1 MVTLIDPGPLHLFW
15 TTGVYH
21 FWSLKDKSKVIFIL
35 PNTYKDSIS
44 FTTKIATH
52 KSIIHI
58 EYIDLQHMSIYSNY
72 KYSSRIDKILSMFS
86 VDSYL
91 MHNQVYPENQYIL
104 SKINPKD
111 IFQKVKF
118 MQIGRMTFHWSSD
131 FQIRQIARAEI
142 FLYLFPVSSL
152 KFKLKL
158 VTILSTVKYFFM
170 NKLFPFI
177 LVRKVFSPAINTY
190 NGSISNKNFFNA
202 RTMVYFDNEAL
213 EYKKIGYPH
222 IEKIPHPLVENYEEV
237 FEFLYGKLNVEKSIL
252 ILPTYGFHAFLLK
265 NGWNENELIKHISY
279 KWIDAVKSLNE
290 RFPDHVVRFKLH
302 PSRDL
307 MWENLQK
314 KLSQELSSVEFLDP
328 EDSAE
333 YWIVKSTIIVGDV
346 SSALWWAAMV
356 PDRIVI
362 SLDIFD
368 YANGDEMKSY
378 ENILYIN
385 KTEDITSK
393 ILFSI
398 DCAS

>member
-1 MVTLIDPGPLHLFW
+1 
-15 TTGVYH
+15 
-21 FWSLKDKSKVIFIL
+21 
-35 PNTYKDSIS
+35 
-44 FTTKIATH
+44 
-52 KSIIHI
+52 
-58 EYIDLQHMSIYSNY
+58 
-72 KYSSRIDKILSMFS
+72 MF
-86 VDSYL
+86 
-91 MHNQVYPENQYIL
+91 
-104 SKINPKD
+104 
-111 IFQKVKF
+111 
-118 MQIGRMTFHWSSD
+118 
-131 FQIRQIARAEI
+131 
-142 FLYLFPVSSL
+142 
-152 KFKLKL
+152 
-158 VTILSTVKYFFM
+158 
-170 NKLFPFI
+170 
-177 LVRKVFSPAINTY
+177 
-190 NGSISNKNFFNA
+190 
-202 RTMVYFDNEAL
+202 
-213 EYKKIGYPH
+213 KKIGYPH

-237 FEFLYGKLNVEKSIL
+237 FEFLYGKLNIEKCIL
-252 ILPTYGFHAFLLK
+252 ILPSYSLHFDMLK

-368 YANGDEMKSY
+368 YPNGDEMKSY

-385 KTEDITSK
+385 DEDNI
-393 ILFSI
+393 
-398 DCAS
+398 